1 MARLLELP
9 RFPPSL
15 RRGPWAPGRTAATVH
30 GQRFQ
35 LPALK
40 IIHGHRAGGTGR
52 RAVLRQTH
60 CPRAGTR
67 WVAASCPTTEWREPS
82 LWLGTEAAQP
92 AAEDRM
98 VRRVSW
104 SWHRAWRSLSAP
116 GVSNCC
122 RCRYEFIFS
131 TVQWKNR
138 RAAACASEPH
148 VVPGT
153 RDKGRGASSSP
164 GHHGLTQN
172 RFLGERLLRGPSSRW
187 PRGGH
192 ACGRREACHHAY
204 EVTRPRDGL

>member
-1 MARLLELP
+1 MSPGTAVP
-9 RFPPSL
+9 Q
-15 RRGPWAPGRTAATVH
+15 GPAPGASQVSSESVEGTLGPRTH
-30 GQRFQ
+30 GSHSAWSEV
-35 LPALK
+35 PAPRSEDNPWPQSGGNRAQGCPQTNPLSPGWDPL
-40 IIHGHRAGGTGR
+40 GHS
-52 RAVLRQTH
+52 
-60 CPRAGTR
+60 
-67 WVAASCPTTEWREPS
+67 SCPTTEWREPS

-104 SWHRAWRSLSAP
+104 SWHRAWCSLSAP
-116 GVSNCC
+116 GVSNYC

-131 TVQWKNR
+131 TVQWKNQ
-138 RAAACASEPH
+138 RAAVCASEPH

-187 PRGGH
+187 PR
-192 ACGRREACHHAY
+192 
-204 EVTRPRDGL
+204 